1 MTNEDGTT
9 PTPPEAVVEE
19 QPEIP
24 VIESFFIRLAN
35 GMKKKNIVVV
45 VNGQPIKLG
54 HSNVATFK
62 VDEETHLVNIEL
74 LDKSAVRGMFKTDK
88 GGKI

>member
-1 MTNEDGTT
+1 MTKTEVTI
-9 PTPPEAVVEE
+9 PTAPETSDEVK
-19 QPEIP
+19 PEIP
-24 VIESFFIRLAN
+24 DTEKFFIRLAN
-35 GMKKKNIVVV
+35 GMKKKNLVVV

-74 LDKSAVRGMFKTDK
+74 LDKSAVRGMFKTK
-88 GGKI
+88 TGGKI